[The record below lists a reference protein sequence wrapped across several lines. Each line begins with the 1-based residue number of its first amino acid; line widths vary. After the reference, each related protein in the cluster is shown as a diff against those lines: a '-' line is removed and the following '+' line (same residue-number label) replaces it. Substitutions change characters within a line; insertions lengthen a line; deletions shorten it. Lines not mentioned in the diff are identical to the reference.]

1 MMMGSPAAAMPA
13 GAGDPLKAITAD
25 RAYSNV
31 TVIVQPASKLILAEP
46 LDVVFTA
53 QNYHDL
59 HNPGPFHADDLA
71 AFNKR
76 RLRRVETGRG
86 FRGTRLRVGTRN
98 RILQTATLHRAEPDA
113 EKAEILKA
121 GFVFEGES
129 KVLARPNDPH
139 TTRSHEQD
147 DQFIF
152 RFRKPR

>member
-1 MMMGSPAAAMPA
+1 MMMGSPAAARPP
-13 GAGDPLKAITAD
+13 GAGDPLKAIAAD

-31 TVIVQPASKLILAEP
+31 TLIVQPASKLTVAEP
-46 LDVVFTA
+46 LDVVFAA

-71 AFNKR
+71 AFNKSVFDA
-76 RLRRVETGRG
+76 LKPGGVFVILDYVSAPGTG
-86 FRGTRLRVGTRN
+86 FS
-98 RILQTATLHRAEPDA
+98 QTATLHRAEPDA

-139 TTRSHEQD
+139 TRSHEHD